1 MQKPNGQDLLR
12 ADGWLIGTAGLLFSM
27 AINAKHSSA
36 ASNTDGYWDHDCVGR
51 RSQCGRLGD
60 CTSKPKKACTRKSA
74 KMPSPED
81 VQKFQW
87 QASNALNAIIFR
99 KAVITGL
106 VLADLIVLAIFWR

>member
-1 MQKPNGQDLLR
+1 
-12 ADGWLIGTAGLLFSM
+12 
-27 AINAKHSSA
+27 
-36 ASNTDGYWDHDCVGR
+36 
-51 RSQCGRLGD
+51 
-60 CTSKPKKACTRKSA
+60 
-74 KMPSPED
+74 MPPPEN